1 MHSVAAFLPLLR
13 AAPTKKIVVISTHGA
28 VPAVVYN
35 VEIANMCAYGTTK
48 AAGALATAKWAL
60 QLKGEGFTVVSL
72 TPGLVDTTD
81 TIGPT
86 GELFSLF
93 LSRER
98 VVGKRLTRKRTGDP
112 EGKEILRKIAEGT
125 TAFVLETPEQ
135 SVRAQLQ
142 VIDRLTPADNGAFL
156 DHHGAQ

>member
-1 MHSVAAFLPLLR
+1 MVHSVAAFLPLLR

-35 VEIANMCAYGTTK
+35 VEIANICAYGTTK

-81 TIGPT
+81 TIGPA
-86 GELFSLF
+86 GEWLRLFAV
-93 LSRER
+93 REG
-98 VVGKRLTRKRTGDP
+98 VD
-112 EGKEILRKIAEGT
+112 
-125 TAFVLETPEQ
+125 
-135 SVRAQLQ
+135 
-142 VIDRLTPADNGAFL
+142 
-156 DHHGAQ
+156 